1 MTVTRHVLRLITV
14 CMLACLFLVQPGI
27 AGAASPGEQT
37 RIDRLLDALG
47 RQKDLVFIRNG
58 SEHTAEA
65 AVKHLKLK
73 RRRAENRITTAE
85 QFIDML
91 ASSSSLS
98 QKPYMIQR
106 PGQTPKPAGQYLHN
120 LLREVAPQ

>member
-27 AGAASPGEQT
+27 AGAASLGEQA

-47 RQKDLVFIRNG
+47 RQNDLVFIRND
-58 SEHTAEA
+58 SEHTAEEA
-65 AVKHLKLK
+65 IKHLKLK
-73 RRRAENRITTAE
+73 RHRAGNRITTAE
-85 QFIDML
+85 QFIDIL

-106 PGQTPKPAGQYLHN
+106 PGQIPKPAAQYLHN